1 MDFVHLHLHSVFSFL
16 DSTCRLDRLI
26 ARVKELG
33 MSAVAVT
40 DHDGMYGAVR
50 FYQAA
55 KAAGIKPILGTE
67 LTTEGGF
74 HLTLLA
80 MSKRGYGDLCRMVTA
95 GHFRVLREAK
105 RAALHCHSERSEE
118 SRRLSAQ
125 RREATEDDAASAA
138 RRRSNGNTRPAGR
151 EVTGTGSAG
160 VGMPALQRRD
170 ANRPIGSQWRKAPR
184 CGFRTIAQCAD
195 DVIALSGC
203 RFGEVQAAVRRG
215 DVEGAR
221 RAVRR
226 FQRMFGRDRFFIEL
240 TLEEGER
247 DRMYVAKLAALA
259 QEMGA
264 PTVATA
270 NVHYLT
276 PEEAPIQDVLACIQT
291 LTTRSEWHPI
301 RRAEAGRDLK
311 SPREMA
317 QAFSHHPEALKNT
330 ARIAEMCD
338 VDLGLG
344 ELHFPHFRM
353 RRMEGIHRGDTENAE
368 DQQAAG
374 MLRIPAL
381 HYLPDWLPKPDQEVE
396 GEAAERLLEWL
407 CWRGVERRYGYGIA
421 ASAARYRSNQN
432 RDGAPDCHS
441 ESAPGGR
448 GIHSKRNASALAD
461 ASALDGS
468 FAGTAAALL
477 RSRRIAQDDNKTAR
491 SAGMLRIP
499 ALHDVV
505 GRLQHE
511 LDIIRD
517 LGLCEYFLVVWDIV
531 EESRARGIRC
541 SGRGSAADSLA
552 SYVLGITDADPLAAR
567 LLFERFLN
575 PERRGMPD
583 IDIDFDSRRR
593 DEMLEYVATRYSA
606 EHTGMVATVNTYNAR
621 SAIREVGKA
630 IELPETLID
639 HISKSMPYIPAGR
652 IRQAIA
658 TLPELRG
665 SDFDLDALR
674 ELFDICEAIDGVPR
688 HLSVHLGGVV
698 ISRDPI
704 TDATPLEV
712 STKGVIVS
720 QFDKDDIE
728 ALGLVKMDLLGLRN
742 LAAIDESVQTVR
754 ETRGVE
760 LDLERIPLDDEKT
773 FELIRSARTVGV
785 FQLESPGMR
794 GLVSQLQP
802 TRFDDIIA
810 QVSLFRPGP
819 MQADM
824 IKPFLARRHGK
835 EPVAYIHPAV
845 KPALE
850 ETYGVIL
857 YQEQVLE
864 VASALAGLSL
874 GESDSFRRAM
884 THDRSADEM
893 EKTRETFMEGCRKR
907 EVEEAVALEAFRQL
921 SAFAAYG
928 FCKAHAA
935 QFAIIAYQTA
945 YLKAHYPAEFL
956 AAILS
961 NQPMGFYPPEVIVQ
975 EAKHFGIEVRQV
987 DINRSRDRYWVEEG
1001 AIRVALQQVR
1011 GLSAAGMKAIL
1022 EARKDGLFL
1031 SLRGFCARTGLAR
1044 SMVENL
1050 VLAGAFDSLRE
1061 PALRLRSGQA
1071 PGLPYGGS
1079 RSRRRLLWEL
1089 NEISETGARQRDRK
1103 QEVSGQL
1110 ALADA
1115 TVGQERAPAI
1125 PSCHSERSEESR
1137 RLSWDRRHA
1146 QRIDSTVSESEAG
1159 SFAGAQDDN
1168 RVDLPPETE
1177 REAVAS
1183 ELSMTGVSVRR
1194 HPLYFAREKLKK
1206 LGVASRRQLDRM
1218 PDGKRVRVAGVVISR
1233 QRPPIKSGHTVIFIT
1248 MEDETGLLD
1257 VTVFERVYEQ
1267 WGKVIFSNS
1276 CLIVDGTL
1284 QKKGRYGTVIIGERF
1299 QGFRP

>member
-1 MDFVHLHLHSVFSFL
+1 MTNGGFVHLHLHSVFSFL
-16 DSTCRLDRLI
+16 DSTCDMDRLI

-50 FYQAA
+50 FYRAA
-55 KAAGIKPILGTE
+55 KAAGIKPILGVE

-80 MSKRGYGDLCRMVTA
+80 MSKRGYGNLCRMVTA
-95 GHFRVLREAK
+95 GHFRALREAESVGQE
-105 RAALHCHSERSEE
+105 RASCPDIGSG
-118 SRRLSAQ
+118 
-125 RREATEDDAASAA
+125 AASALKY
-138 RRRSNGNTRPAGR
+138 RSN
-151 EVTGTGSAG
+151 EV
-160 VGMPALQRRD
+160 PL
-170 ANRPIGSQWRKAPR
+170 GSQWRKAPR
-184 CGFRTIAQCAD
+184 CSFRTIAQCAD

-203 RFGEVQAAVRRG
+203 RSGEVQAAVRRG
-215 DVEGAR
+215 DMEGAR

-226 FQRMFGRDRFFIEL
+226 FQNIFGRDRFFMEL
-240 TLEEGER
+240 TLDKGER

-276 PEEAPIQDVLACIQT
+276 PKEAPIQDVLACIQT

-301 RRAEAGRDLK
+301 RRVEPERYLK
-311 SPREMA
+311 SPREMER
-317 QAFSHHPEALKNT
+317 AFSHHPDALQNT

-353 RRMEGIHRGDTENAE
+353 RRMNGFGTEVPKHHKQFHGRNDAASALKYRSNNSGSGEILHCPQDDGGD
-368 DQQAAG
+368 
-374 MLRIPAL
+374 
-381 HYLPDWLPKPDQEVE
+381 LPDWFPQPDQEVE
-396 GEAAERLLEWL
+396 GETAERLLEWL
-407 CWRGVERRYGYGIA
+407 CQRGVERRYGVAVA
-421 ASAARYRSNQN
+421 ASAVVGQERVSCPQANGTASAASYRSNKVAPRTGLPQV
-432 RDGAPDCHS
+432 RD
-441 ESAPGGR
+441 R
-448 GIHSKRNASALAD
+448 
-461 ASALDGS
+461 
-468 FAGTAAALL
+468 L
-477 RSRRIAQDDNKTAR
+477 R
-491 SAGMLRIP
+491 
-499 ALHDVV
+499 
-505 GRLQHE
+505 HE
-511 LDIIRD
+511 LTIIRD

-531 EESRARGIRC
+531 EEARARGIRC
-541 SGRGSAADSLA
+541 SGRGSAADSLV
-552 SYVLGITDADPLAAR
+552 SYLLGITDVDPVAAR

-593 DEMLEYVATRYSA
+593 DEMLEYVATRYSV

-630 IELPETLID
+630 IELPEPLID
-639 HISKSMPYIPAGR
+639 HISTSMPYIPAGH

-665 SDFDLDALR
+665 SDFDLDALK
-674 ELFDICEAIDGVPR
+674 ELFDICEAIDGFPR

-698 ISRDPI
+698 ISRDRI

-742 LAAIDESVQTVR
+742 LAAIDESVQMIR
-754 ETRGVE
+754 ETRGVY
-760 LDLERIPLDDEKT
+760 LDLEHLPFDDEKT

-835 EPVAYIHPAV
+835 ELVKYIHPAV

-850 ETYGVIL
+850 DTYGVVL

-874 GESDSFRRAM
+874 GESDTFRRAM
-884 THDRSADEM
+884 THDRSSEEM
-893 EKTRETFMEGCRKR
+893 ESIRETFMQGCAARG
-907 EVEEAVALEAFRQL
+907 VEKPVAQEAFRQL

-975 EAKHFGIEVRQV
+975 EAKHCGVTVRQV
-987 DINRSRDRYWVEEG
+987 DINKSRDRYWVEEG
-1001 AIRVALQQVR
+1001 AIQVALQQVR

-1022 EARKDGLFL
+1022 AARKDGPFL

-1044 SMVENL
+1044 PMVENL
-1050 VLAGAFDSLRE
+1050 ILAGAFDSM
-1061 PALRLRSGQA
+1061 GN
-1071 PGLPYGGS
+1071 
-1079 RSRRRLLWEL
+1079 RRRLLWEL

-1103 QEVSGQL
+1103 REVSGQL
-1110 ALADA
+1110 ALEE
-1115 TVGQERAPAI
+1115 TVVGQERVSCPQANGAASALKYRSNEGDADSVSVGAGLSPRPNADDAASALRPAAQPTAPLKYRNNETARLRQQATEATKAI
-1125 PSCHSERSEESR
+1125 K
-1137 RLSWDRRHA
+1137 
-1146 QRIDSTVSESEAG
+1146 AG
-1159 SFAGAQDDN
+1159 SFADAQDDT
-1168 RVDLPPETE
+1168 VIDLPPETE

-1194 HPLYFAREKLKK
+1194 HPLYFAREQLRKV
-1206 LGVASRRQLDRM
+1206 GVVSRTQLDTL
-1218 PDGKRVRVAGVVISR
+1218 PDGRNVRVAGVVISR
-1233 QRPPIKSGHTVIFIT
+1233 QRPPIKSGRTVIFIT

-1267 WGKVIFSNS
+1267 WGKVIYSNS

>member
-16 DSTCRLDRLI
+16 DSTCAVDRLI

-50 FYQAA
+50 FYRAA
-55 KAAGIKPILGTE
+55 KAAGIKPILGVE

-80 MSKRGYGDLCRMVTA
+80 MSKRGYGNLCRMITA
-95 GHFRVLREAK
+95 GHFRVLREAECVGQE
-105 RAALHCHSERSEE
+105 RASCPNIGSG
-118 SRRLSAQ
+118 
-125 RREATEDDAASAA
+125 AASAA
-138 RRRSNGNTRPAGR
+138 SYRSNKSETP
-151 EVTGTGSAG
+151 
-160 VGMPALQRRD
+160 L
-170 ANRPIGSQWRKAPR
+170 GSQWRKAPR
-184 CGFRTIAQCAD
+184 CSFRTIAQCAA

-215 DVEGAR
+215 DMEGAR

-226 FQRMFGRDRFFIEL
+226 FQNIFGRERFFIEL

-247 DRMYVAKLAALA
+247 DRMIVAALAALA

-264 PTVATA
+264 PAVATA
-270 NVHYLT
+270 NVHYLA

-301 RRAEAGRDLK
+301 RRVEPERYLK
-311 SPREMA
+311 SPREMER
-317 QAFSHHPEALKNT
+317 AFSHHPDALRNT

-344 ELHFPHFRM
+344 KLHFPHFRM
-353 RRMEGIHRGDTENAE
+353 RRMDGFGTEVPKH
-368 DQQAAG
+368 QFFV
-374 MLRIPAL
+374 IPSEARNPVVPS
-381 HYLPDWLPKPDQEVE
+381 LPDWFPQPDQEVE
-396 GEAAERLLEWL
+396 GETAERLLEWL
-407 CWRGVERRYGYGIA
+407 CRRGVERRCTGVSGFPIPKPRCIGSTVLGSEIPKHHKKANGEIPRSTRNDKGPIA
-421 ASAARYRSNQN
+421 
-432 RDGAPDCHS
+432 
-441 ESAPGGR
+441 
-448 GIHSKRNASALAD
+448 KR
-461 ASALDGS
+461 
-468 FAGTAAALL
+468 
-477 RSRRIAQDDNKTAR
+477 
-491 SAGMLRIP
+491 
-499 ALHDVV
+499 LH
-505 GRLQHE
+505 HE
-511 LDIIRD
+511 LTIIRD

-531 EESRARGIRC
+531 EEARARGIRC
-541 SGRGSAADSLA
+541 SGRGSAADSLV
-552 SYVLGITDADPLAAR
+552 SYLLGITDVDPIAAR

-593 DEMLEYVATRYSA
+593 DEMLEYVATRYGA

-630 IELPETLID
+630 IELPEPLID
-639 HISKSMPYIPAGR
+639 HISTSMPYIPAGC

-665 SDFDLDALR
+665 SGLDLDALK
-674 ELFDICEAIDGVPR
+674 ELFDICEAIDGFPR

-698 ISRDPI
+698 ISRDRI

-742 LAAIDESVQTVR
+742 LAAIDESVHMIR

-760 LDLERIPLDDEKT
+760 LDLEHLPLDDEKT

-824 IKPFLARRHGK
+824 IRPFLARRHGK
-835 EPVAYIHPAV
+835 EPVRYIHPAV

-850 ETYGVIL
+850 DTYGVIL

-874 GESDSFRRAM
+874 GESDTFRRAM
-884 THDRSADEM
+884 THGRSADEM
-893 EKTRETFMEGCRKR
+893 DSIRGTFMEGCRTR
-907 EVEEAVALEAFRQL
+907 GVEESVAQEAFRQL

-956 AAILS
+956 ASILS

-975 EAKHFGIEVRQV
+975 EAKHFGVEMRPV
-987 DINRSRDRYWVEEG
+987 DINTSRDRYWVEEG

-1022 EARKDGLFL
+1022 AARKDGPFL

-1044 SMVENL
+1044 PMVEHL
-1050 VLAGAFDSLRE
+1050 ILAGAFDSL
-1061 PALRLRSGQA
+1061 GN
-1071 PGLPYGGS
+1071 
-1079 RSRRRLLWEL
+1079 RRRLLWEL
-1089 NEISETGARQRDRK
+1089 NEICETGARQKDRK
-1103 QEVSGQL
+1103 QEVNGQL
-1110 ALADA
+1110 ALEAA
-1115 TVGQERAPAI
+1115 VVGQEHVSCPKVTGVSVGAGLCSRSVANGGRPWGVAPTNGRNGI
-1125 PSCHSERSEESR
+1125 D
-1137 RLSWDRRHA
+1137 LSA
-1146 QRIDSTVSESEAG
+1146 
-1159 SFAGAQDDN
+1159 
-1168 RVDLPPETE
+1168 ETE
-1177 REAVAS
+1177 RDAVAS

-1194 HPLYFAREKLKK
+1194 HPLYFAREKLRE
-1206 LGVASRRQLDRM
+1206 LGVVSRSQLDRM
-1218 PDGKRVRVAGVVISR
+1218 PDGKHVKVAGVVISR
-1233 QRPPIKSGHTVIFIT
+1233 QRPPIKSGRTVIFIT

-1267 WGKVIFSNS
+1267 WGKVIYSNS

-1299 QGFRP
+1299 QGLKP